1 MSRTRIRRKVTQL
14 ITTKAMIITTDILA
28 ERFEEYNKLYF
39 DDELPTPDFFLL
51 KSYSKLG
58 MFRFIEIPSRRKIKY
73 VKILIS
79 CYYDWTEGQ
88 LRSVLVHEMIHYYVE
103 RKYFH
108 NGQPQHGEL
117 FTNKMNELNEKYD
130 LNIAVVTDIISS
142 RWLRGRPYC
151 HG

>member
-1 MSRTRIRRKVTQL
+1 MTQL

-39 DDELPTPDFFLL
+39 NDELPTPDFYLL

-58 MFRFIEIPSRRKIKY
+58 MFRFIEIRSRRKIKY

-79 CYYDWTEGQ
+79 CYYDWTEKQ

-103 RKYFH
+103 YKHFH
-108 NGQPQHGEL
+108 NGQPHHGEL
-117 FTNKMNELNEKYD
+117 FTNKMNELNKKYH
-130 LNIAVVTDIISS
+130 LNIEVVYDIYKLKVAKGAPILP
-142 RWLRGRPYC
+142 RIGAFFTTLF
-151 HG
+151 

>member
-28 ERFEEYNKLYF
+28 DRFAKYNKLYF

-58 MFRFIEIPSRRKIKY
+58 MFRFIEIRSRRTIKY

-79 CYYDWTEGQ
+79 CYYDWTEKQ
-88 LRSVLVHEMIHYYVE
+88 LRSVLVHE
-103 RKYFH
+103 
-108 NGQPQHGEL
+108 EL

-130 LNIAVVTDIISS
+130 LNISVVTDINKFKVAKGSPILP
-142 RWLRGRPYC
+142 RIAAFFTTLR
-151 HG
+151 